1 MDTHVKVVAVL
12 FLVLGGLGV
21 LAALGL
27 MALFGGAA
35 GIVGMAAE
43 GEEARVAIP
52 IIGITGTMLTAFLL
66 VLSLP
71 GVIAGFGLLA
81 YKPWARI
88 LGIVLAAINLI
99 NIPIGTIFGAY
110 ALWALLHKDSERLFA
125 GGPQAITHS

>member
-35 GIVGMAAE
+35 GIVGMGAE
-43 GEEARVAIP
+43 SEEAAVAIP
-52 IIGITGTMLTAFLL
+52 IIGITGAMLTAFLL

-125 GGPQAITHS
+125 AGPQVITHS

>member
-21 LAALGL
+21 LGALGL
-27 MALFGGAA
+27 MAVFGGAA

-66 VLSLP
+66 VISLP

-88 LGIVLAAINLI
+88 LGIVLAALNLI
-99 NIPIGTIFGAY
+99 NVPIGTVLGVY
-110 ALWALLHKDSERLFA
+110 ALWVLLHRDSERLFA
-125 GGPQAITHS
+125 GGSQAITHS

>member
-21 LAALGL
+21 LGALGL
-27 MALFGGAA
+27 MAIFGGAA
-35 GIVGMAAE
+35 GIVGMAGE
-43 GEEARVAIP
+43 GEEAAVAIP

-66 VLSLP
+66 VISLP

-88 LGIVLAAINLI
+88 LGIVLAGINLI
-99 NIPIGTIFGAY
+99 NIPFGTIFGVY
-110 ALWALLHKDSERLFA
+110 GLWVLLHKDSERLFA
-125 GGPQAITHS
+125 GPSQVIRHP